1 MFICVHRWFLCDLR
15 GFACESFP
23 GLRSPASCLRKRV
36 SSCQSCP
43 RLILRDAVYQ
53 SLYNEPL
60 QFLHNQA
67 LIFQSC
73 ATLIDVKRI
82 QKTTPLTLILIILL
96 AWPFAAF
103 AKEPVHP
110 LFAPGETTEWMGTY
124 FKGKKLGF
132 TFARMRVTD
141 NEIMVDSKVFF
152 QLKAAG
158 VNQTT
163 TFSQNTR
170 LTPDLRLK
178 DFSLVQV
185 IMGSRQQVD
194 ARLENGKLI
203 YRVTGLGFDKTKSIP
218 FPANIAPSST
228 FLLNIVRD
236 GLKVGKKGKI
246 PIFMDPF
253 QMLMDVEYHILR
265 REPFEYQGRKVDTY
279 VIAHKLG
286 GMESTLWVSAGGSV
300 MREMTSQG
308 FESRKEPEHIA
319 TDLGDEVMTVSSLIT
334 LTLVKPGKKISQ
346 PGEKRRMK
354 MRLSQVKS
362 PDLIPQDHRQQV
374 LESEKSADGT
384 YASVL
389 LVNTEPRQV
398 KQAVQRPISTFAQPE
413 YLEDSAEVQSKH
425 PLIRTLAKELVG
437 DTKDAWKAARKIN
450 LWVFRNLKKELVD
463 SASALNALQQ
473 RRGECQSHTYLY
485 TALARA
491 AGIPTKIVNGLVYS
505 PKYQGFLY
513 HAWPEVYV
521 GEWRALDPTFGQDV
535 VDATHIKLSEGQK
548 DSQFKLMEFVGKVKI
563 ELIEN

>member
-1 MFICVHRWFLCDLR
+1 M
-15 GFACESFP
+15 
-23 GLRSPASCLRKRV
+23 
-36 SSCQSCP
+36 
-43 RLILRDAVYQ
+43 
-53 SLYNEPL
+53 
-60 QFLHNQA
+60 
-67 LIFQSC
+67 
-73 ATLIDVKRI
+73 KRI

-96 AWPFAAF
+96 AWPLAVF

-141 NEIMVDSKVFF
+141 DEITVDSKVFF
-152 QLKAAG
+152 QLKAGGA
-158 VNQTT
+158 NQAT

-170 LTPDLRLK
+170 LTPDLLLK

-218 FPANIAPSST
+218 FSPNIAPSST
-228 FLLNIVRD
+228 FLLNIIRD

-246 PIFMDPF
+246 PIFMEPF
-253 QMLMDVEYHILR
+253 QMLLDVEYNILR
-265 REPFEYQGRKVDTY
+265 KEPFEYQGKSVDTY
-279 VIAHKLG
+279 VIFHRVA
-286 GMESTLWVSAGGSV
+286 GMESTLWVAADGSV
-300 MREMTSQG
+300 MKEMTSQG

-319 TDLGDEVMTVSSLIT
+319 TDLGDEAMTVSSLIT
-334 LTLVKPGKKISQ
+334 LTLVKPGKKISR

-354 MRLSQVKS
+354 IKLSKLRS
-362 PDLIPQDHRQQV
+362 LDLIPQDHRQKV
-374 LESEKSADGT
+374 LKSEKSADGT

-389 LVNTEPRQV
+389 LVNTEPRKV
-398 KQAVQRPISTFAQPE
+398 KRTVLRPVSSFAQPE

-491 AGIPTKIVNGLVYS
+491 AGILKDLPNS
-505 PKYQGFLY
+505 
-513 HAWPEVYV
+513 
-521 GEWRALDPTFGQDV
+521 GQR
-535 VDATHIKLSEGQK
+535 E
-548 DSQFKLMEFVGKVKI
+548 
-563 ELIEN
+563 

>member
-1 MFICVHRWFLCDLR
+1 M
-15 GFACESFP
+15 
-23 GLRSPASCLRKRV
+23 
-36 SSCQSCP
+36 
-43 RLILRDAVYQ
+43 
-53 SLYNEPL
+53 
-60 QFLHNQA
+60 
-67 LIFQSC
+67 
-73 ATLIDVKRI
+73 

-96 AWPFAAF
+96 AWPISAF

-110 LFAPGETTEWMGTY
+110 LFALGETTEWMGTY

-141 NEIMVDSKVFF
+141 DEITVDSKVFF

-158 VNQTT
+158 VNQAT

-228 FLLNIVRD
+228 FILNIIRD
-236 GLKVGKKGKI
+236 GLVVGKKGKI
-246 PIFMDPF
+246 PIFMEPF
-253 QMLMDVEYHILR
+253 QMLMDVEYNILR
-265 REPFEYQGRKVDTY
+265 KEPFEYLGKKVETY
-279 VIAHKLG
+279 VIFHRVG

-334 LTLVKPGKKISQ
+334 LTLVKPGKKISR

-354 MRLSQVKS
+354 MRLSQMRT
-362 PDLIPQDHRQQV
+362 PGLIPQDHRQKV
-374 LESEKSADGT
+374 LHSEKSADGT

-389 LVNTEPRQV
+389 LVNTEPVKV
-398 KQAVQRPISTFAQPE
+398 KQAVLRPVVSFSQPE

-425 PLIRTLAKELVG
+425 PQIRILAKELVG

-450 LWVFRNLKKELVD
+450 LWVYRNLEKELVD
-463 SASALNALQQ
+463 SASALNALKE
-473 RRGECQSHTYLY
+473 RRGECQSHTYLF